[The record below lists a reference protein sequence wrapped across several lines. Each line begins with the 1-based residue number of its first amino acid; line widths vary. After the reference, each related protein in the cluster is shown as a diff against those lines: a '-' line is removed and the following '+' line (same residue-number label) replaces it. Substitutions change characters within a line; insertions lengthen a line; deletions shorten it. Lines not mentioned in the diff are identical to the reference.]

1 MKILLVVVPVVLVL
15 LALDAA
21 NRRRVAALR
30 ASGLY
35 PPRGAGSDGDVQ
47 RLMLAGHKIAAI
59 KLHREIHGV
68 GLKEAK
74 EAVEALARALP
85 PRH

>member
-1 MKILLVVVPVVLVL
+1 MNVLIVVGLVL
-15 LALDAA
+15 LALVAIDAA

-35 PPRGAGSDGDVQ
+35 PPAGGGTTGDVQ
-47 RLMLAGHKIAAI
+47 RLLLAGHKIEAI

-74 EAVEALARALP
+74 EAVESLARSLP
-85 PRH
+85 RAH